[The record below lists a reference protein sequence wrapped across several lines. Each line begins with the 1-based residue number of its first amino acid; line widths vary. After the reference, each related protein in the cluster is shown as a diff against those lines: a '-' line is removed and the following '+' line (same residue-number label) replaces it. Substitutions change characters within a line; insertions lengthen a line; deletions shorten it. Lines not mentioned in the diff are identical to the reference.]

1 MCVLKFELNISN
13 INIQF
18 INHANHIS
26 TAGCAMWLVAT
37 VLDSTALNSETIDGN
52 KHQTP
57 NEHTSSFKH
66 QFKAIPHGS
75 YK

>member
-1 MCVLKFELNISN
+1 MANVTEELNFTFYIDLNS
-13 INIQF
+13 
-18 INHANHIS
+18 H
-26 TAGCAMWLVAT
+26 MWLVAT